1 MPAVP
6 HDRTSP
12 HLTAIPTWLRGVTAL
27 AVARLGRDGTLL
39 DANRGFRA
47 LVADGMAE
55 RGDYRDIF
63 VSPRFDDLADRHA
76 TGDDAAVYSGTL
88 SLAGAGS
95 DATSLI
101 ATVYDLGEDLL
112 VVAEHDVTAMARAID
127 RLKVL
132 NAQMA
137 QPRQPDRQPRR
148 PRVDGQLTQRE
159 LDVLERLMTG
169 LSNKEVAADLNISP
183 RTVEVHRANIMSKMR
198 AKNVIHLLR
207 QILTGSD

>member
-6 HDRTSP
+6 YDRTSP
-12 HLTAIPTWLRGVTAL
+12 HPTAIPTWLRGVTAL

-39 DANRGFRA
+39 DANRGFRV
-47 LVADGMAE
+47 LVADGTAE

-63 VSPRFDDLADRHA
+63 VSPPFDDLADRRA

-88 SLAGAGS
+88 SLAGAGG
-95 DATSLI
+95 DPTSLI